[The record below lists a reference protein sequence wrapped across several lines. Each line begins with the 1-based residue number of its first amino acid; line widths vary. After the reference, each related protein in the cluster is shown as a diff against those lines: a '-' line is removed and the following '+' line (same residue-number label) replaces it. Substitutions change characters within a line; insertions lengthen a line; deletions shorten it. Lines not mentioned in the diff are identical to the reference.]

1 MNVKHKQLII
11 TQLESL
17 IEEYKDM
24 LTRSRHNDASDLQ
37 KSEHFRFTSRVSA
50 AIQRIAGTN
59 SPYMQEVQRIK
70 EEKRAESESFNSHYM
85 YGVLLGLYED
95 VKAGYLESVADL
107 LHGEIFSDFLEM
119 ASHLIDNGY
128 KDAAAVVAGSS
139 LEAHL
144 RMLCQKNGIAIEAT
158 TTSGNKQRKKA
169 DLLNSE
175 LTKIG
180 AYEKLDQKNV
190 TAWLDLRNKA
200 AHGNYSEYVKEQ
212 VKLMISG
219 IRDFLTRNPA

>member
-1 MNVKHKQLII
+1 MNAKHKQLII

-24 LTRSRHNDASDLQ
+24 HSRSQYDDASDL
-37 KSEHFRFTSRVSA
+37 KDAEHFRFTSRVNA
-50 AIQRIAGTN
+50 AVQRIAGIK
-59 SPYMQEVQRIK
+59 SPYMQEIQRIK
-70 EEKRAESESFNSHYM
+70 EKHAKSSESFNSRDM

-95 VKAGYLESVADL
+95 VKAGHLESIADL

-144 RMLCQKNGIAIEAT
+144 RMLCQKNGIDIETT
-158 TTSGNKQRKKA
+158 TTSGDIRRKKA
-169 DLLNSE
+169 VLLNSE

-200 AHGNYSEYVKEQ
+200 AHGNYSEYTNEQ